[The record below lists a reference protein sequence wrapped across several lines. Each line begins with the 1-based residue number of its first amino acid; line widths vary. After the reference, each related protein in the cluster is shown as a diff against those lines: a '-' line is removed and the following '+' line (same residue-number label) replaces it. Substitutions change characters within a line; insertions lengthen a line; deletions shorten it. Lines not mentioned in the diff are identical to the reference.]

1 MILIL
6 ILMKKGEM
14 LNSLIILEPNSNK
27 IYETDK
33 KYNLY
38 TLENSLL
45 KSKEFSIYELNT
57 KN

>member
-1 MILIL
+1 
-6 ILMKKGEM
+6 MKKGEM

-38 TLENSLL
+38 TLKNSLL